1 MAKHFPEVF
10 PGLNLKEEYRAL
22 FDKVEVERV
31 TATRQ
36 KDFVRIYISCDR
48 LIEKPII
55 FEVEEQIKNQL
66 FSGCN
71 ITIKIQEKFRLSGRY
86 DPEKLLEAY
95 RESILLELKACS
107 PVEYSIFKNAELSF
121 ESGGRLKLEVP
132 DTVIVRERCPEL
144 IRILEKICCERCGI
158 PVEVFAEYAQPG
170 KNRSMEE
177 GEEVIARKVAEISGE
192 ASGARQ
198 ERREEE
204 PSKPQKE
211 ARGAASAA
219 GGEVPFEG
227 GTVRSAGAGVREGR
241 ANGPAAGRKAGG
253 WRLPW
258 RAG

>member
-71 ITIKIQEKFRLSGRY
+71 ITIKIQEKFHLSAQY

-170 KNRSMEE
+170 KNRSREE
-177 GEEVIARKVAEISGE
+177 GEEVITRKVAEISGE
-192 ASGARQ
+192 ASGGRQ

-204 PSKPQKE
+204 PLS
-211 ARGAASAA
+211 
-219 GGEVPFEG
+219 
-227 GTVRSAGAGVREGR
+227 
-241 ANGPAAGRKAGG
+241 
-253 WRLPW
+253 LIHI
-258 RAG
+258 